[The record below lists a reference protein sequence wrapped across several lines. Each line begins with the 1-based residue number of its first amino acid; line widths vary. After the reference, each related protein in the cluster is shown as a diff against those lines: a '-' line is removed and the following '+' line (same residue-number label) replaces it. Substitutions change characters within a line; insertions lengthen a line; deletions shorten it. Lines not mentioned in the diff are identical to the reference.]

1 MNPYGKFISE
11 KYLKRRKIV
20 MIFLLLLCLVFV
32 SSCTKRK
39 QMNTFTETN
48 LDTALANTEQPKII
62 YFSKEGCPD
71 CDKMNQFL
79 TENETMLTY
88 PVQKIE
94 LTKEKNQTKLKQLLS
109 QHNIKTVPSFLLIKN
124 QKRQK
129 VELKKTKNSIQ
140 FLRLNQD

>member
-1 MNPYGKFISE
+1 
-11 KYLKRRKIV
+11 
-20 MIFLLLLCLVFV
+20 
-32 SSCTKRK
+32 
-39 QMNTFTETN
+39 MNTFTETN
-48 LDTALANTEQPKII
+48 IDTALANTEQPKII
-62 YFSKEGCPD
+62 YFSKKGCPD

-94 LTKEKNQTKLKQLLS
+94 LTKEKNQTELKQLLS

>member
-48 LDTALANTEQPKII
+48 LDTALANTEHPKII

-71 CDKMNQFL
+71 CDKMNKFL